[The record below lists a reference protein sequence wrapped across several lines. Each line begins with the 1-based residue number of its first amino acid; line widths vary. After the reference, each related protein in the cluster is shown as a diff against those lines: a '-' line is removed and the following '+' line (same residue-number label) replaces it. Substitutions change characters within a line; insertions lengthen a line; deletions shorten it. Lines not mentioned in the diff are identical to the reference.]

1 MRHAF
6 GIGKEG
12 LVAEKEE
19 IVDKIRNPDEQDAE
33 KVEVA
38 AELVAE
44 GSDST
49 EIDEL
54 EQARLEAAETADKLL
69 RLAAEFE
76 NYRKRMERDRAL
88 ALKYAE
94 EQAFKELLPCID
106 NLERAI
112 EQGRKAHN
120 ASDLLAGVE
129 LTYKGLMNALEK
141 FELVPMQ
148 SIGAPFDP
156 NIHEALAMEASGEV
170 DPNCVLREFEKGYM
184 YKDRLIRPAKV
195 VVAKKN

>member
-1 MRHAF
+1 M
-6 GIGKEG
+6 
-12 LVAEKEE
+12 AEKEE